1 MSEILSQSEIE
12 ALLNSLADT
21 QAAAPQAAG
30 PGGAGPAQVGIN
42 SRGYTPTKSTNKGPI
57 AYEVYDFRRPDK
69 FSKEQ
74 LRTLQMIHET
84 FARHAATG
92 LSAFLRSQVTIDLIS
107 LEQVP
112 YEDYLR
118 GINSSVFSVVSL
130 PPLTGQ
136 TVLEVE
142 FPLVFSMI
150 DRLLGGPGRAISRDS
165 LTDIERPLVKQM
177 NERLFAA
184 LKTSWEQIIIVNPGL
199 EQMETTS
206 QFVQIAPPS
215 DIVVSIFFEVRIG
228 NIRGAMSICI
238 PYLLLKPITSK
249 LSAQKWFVS
258 TNRKQST
265 SNRKLL
271 SYQISQT
278 QVDCS
283 VQLGSTKVSVKDF
296 LTLRPGD
303 MIRLNQDQND
313 ELLFCV
319 SDMPKYL
326 GKPVL
331 SGKRLLFTVHQPIA
345 QD

>member
-1 MSEILSQSEIE
+1 
-12 ALLNSLADT
+12 
-21 QAAAPQAAG
+21 
-30 PGGAGPAQVGIN
+30 
-42 SRGYTPTKSTNKGPI
+42 
-57 AYEVYDFRRPDK
+57 
-69 FSKEQ
+69 
-74 LRTLQMIHET
+74 
-84 FARHAATG
+84 
-92 LSAFLRSQVTIDLIS
+92 
-107 LEQVP
+107 
-112 YEDYLR
+112 
-118 GINSSVFSVVSL
+118 
-130 PPLTGQ
+130 
-136 TVLEVE
+136 
-142 FPLVFSMI
+142 
-150 DRLLGGPGRAISRDS
+150 
-165 LTDIERPLVKQM
+165 
-177 NERLFAA
+177 
-184 LKTSWEQIIIVNPGL
+184 
-199 EQMETTS
+199 METTS

-271 SYQISQT
+271 SYQVSQT